1 MARYLSFNIVSQ
13 QDSGVAGISPV
24 AGAGNIWGDGTLL
37 IQADKIISVV
47 QATVGTVAITLDSSV
62 GAFDTVTFTA
72 GTTVTG
78 TTVGNLPA
86 NTVAPGLLKQAIN
99 YAQSAN
105 PGGIKA
111 NVSLP
116 LDQAATP
123 VQIYWRAAVWS

>member
-13 QDSGVAGISPV
+13 QDSGVADIVPA
-24 AGAGNIWGDGTLL
+24 AGAGNVWGDGPLL

-62 GAFDTVTFTA
+62 GAFDTVTLH
-72 GTTVTG
+72 GSTTSSGAVA
-78 TTVGNLPA
+78 VPA
-86 NTVAPGLLKQAIN
+86 NTIAPGLLKQSVN

-105 PGGIKA
+105 PGGILA
-111 NVSLP
+111 HVTLP

-123 VQIYWRAAVWS
+123 VQIYWRAAVWT